1 MKINW
6 KVRLQNKAFL
16 LTMISAVVAFIYQ
29 ICGII
34 GIVPPIGEDMV
45 IQLIGLVLN
54 ILVGIGILVDPTT
67 VGLDD
72 SKRALNYKSLGKG
85 EADEN

>member
-72 SKRALNYKSLGKG
+72 SKRALNYKTPGKG

>member
-34 GIVPPIGEDMV
+34 GIV

-72 SKRALNYKSLGKG
+72 SKRALNYKTLGKG

>member
-54 ILVGIGILVDPTT
+54 I
-67 VGLDD
+67 
-72 SKRALNYKSLGKG
+72 
-85 EADEN
+85 

>member
-72 SKRALNYKSLGKG
+72 SNRALNYKTLGKG